1 MKIVTH
7 LLLLVTAAYAQK
19 ENTSV
24 RNSKL
29 VSDVLS
35 KIDPHSESGPKSFH
49 SFNVRS
55 IAREKKN
62 TQTISEHKSTIQIP
76 DKHVPFLT
84 VVDKTHLELKVRGTG
99 GSETNLHPQTPDH
112 YISKVWAVD
121 EFSGEIIFFADI
133 SESKE
138 ASVVFEIPEG
148 TETLLSYSYCNL
160 HGLYEG
166 DTFTLERVE
175 L

>member
-1 MKIVTH
+1 MFC
-7 LLLLVTAAYAQK
+7 QK
-19 ENTSV
+19 LILIPKRDPTLFIPSV
-24 RNSKL
+24 Y
-29 VSDVLS
+29 VLS
-35 KIDPHSESGPKSFH
+35 LSLSLK
-49 SFNVRS
+49 
-55 IAREKKN
+55 
-62 TQTISEHKSTIQIP
+62 HKRLHTQIP
-76 DKHVPFLT
+76 DKHVPFLSLM
-84 VVDKTHLELKVRGTG
+84 DKTHIELKVRGTG

-121 EFSGEIIFFADI
+121 EFSGEIVFFADI

-166 DTFTLERVE
+166 DTFTIQRVE

>member
-1 MKIVTH
+1 MFC
-7 LLLLVTAAYAQK
+7 QK
-19 ENTSV
+19 LILIPKQDQTLFIPSV
-24 RNSKL
+24 Y
-29 VSDVLS
+29 VV
-35 KIDPHSESGPKSFH
+35 P
-49 SFNVRS
+49 S
-55 IAREKKN
+55 ITREREKNDSKHKRLQ
-62 TQTISEHKSTIQIP
+62 TQVP
-76 DKHVPFLT
+76 DKHVPFLSLM
-84 VVDKTHLELKVRGTG
+84 DKTHIELKVRGTG

-121 EFSGEIIFFADI
+121 EFSGEIVFFADI

-166 DTFTLERVE
+166 DTFTIQRVE

>member
-1 MKIVTH
+1 MYVLSLSLEKQT
-7 LLLLVTAAYAQK
+7 
-19 ENTSV
+19 
-24 RNSKL
+24 NSKHTYL
-29 VSDVLS
+29 QV
-35 KIDPHSESGPKSFH
+35 
-49 SFNVRS
+49 
-55 IAREKKN
+55 
-62 TQTISEHKSTIQIP
+62 P
-76 DKHVPFLT
+76 DKHVPFLSLT
-84 VVDKTHLELKVRGTG
+84 DKTHIELKVRGTG

-121 EFSGEIIFFADI
+121 EFSGEVVFFADI

-166 DTFTLERVE
+166 DTFTINRVE